1 MINMKRTLLSLGI
14 LATIGVLVFLPV
26 MVYGGLTVQT
36 VEGTL
41 TFETSTT
48 SSTLS
53 KSMIKQ
59 SFGPSIVD
67 WDITL
72 QNASENAWAY
82 AFSGAGGRNDVD
94 ADRPEVDT
102 PIVDI
107 SLELSIIFNLTK
119 DGETVKLID
128 VGLTHGEGLHQVD
141 IVLGPNEG
149 ITTSGTYELYITI
162 SLRLSTPGG
171 DLALDVE
178 LGPFEIYVEIQ

>member
-14 LATIGVLVFLPV
+14 LATLGILVFLPV
-26 MVYGGLTVQT
+26 MTYGGFTVQT

-41 TFETSTT
+41 TFE
-48 SSTLS
+48 SSLVSSPLS
-53 KSMIKQ
+53 SSMTKQ
-59 SFGPSIVD
+59 SLGPAIVD

-82 AFSGAGGRNDVD
+82 AFSGVGGRNEV
-94 ADRPEVDT
+94 ANDRPG
-102 PIVDI
+102 VDI

-128 VGLTHGEGLHQVD
+128 VGLTHGEGLHNVD
-141 IVLGPNEG
+141 IVLGPDEG

-162 SLRLSTPGG
+162 SLRLSTPAG
-171 DLALDVE
+171 DLVIDVE
-178 LGPFEIYVEIQ
+178 LGPFEINVEIQ